1 MFCNLDLD
9 DNRRI
14 LAIKRAIVQG
24 GHFGESQWYE
34 LATLVNEYA
43 LVDNHPRL
51 LRSLSFG
58 DSDYEGCVI
67 QVITEMAQRNKKN
80 IDTIEAYLRDDC
92 KIEVAM
98 LNSTTSPGG
107 FAVTPKVFR
116 VEDIKNDVNLI
127 SVMMPFAK
135 EFDDVYEAIESAA
148 KQAYYSCKRADKVW
162 ESHEIIQDIFNL
174 IRAAAIIV
182 VDISGKNANVFYELG
197 IAHTLGKEAII
208 ISSDTDR
215 IPFDIGHH
223 RILKYYP
230 NHEGFEEL
238 EKKLRDR
245 FSSIRLKDMEY

>member
-1 MFCNLDLD
+1 MFRKLDLD
-9 DNRRI
+9 DNKRI

-34 LATLVNEYA
+34 LATLVGEYD

-58 DSDYEGCVI
+58 DSDYDGCVI
-67 QVITEMAQRNKKN
+67 QVITEMAQRNKQNLK
-80 IDTIEAYLRDDC
+80 IIEEFLCNDC
-92 KIEVAM
+92 KIEVMMPSSVA
-98 LNSTTSPGG
+98 NPGG
-107 FAVTPKVFR
+107 FVVRPKVFR

-135 EFDDVYEAIESAA
+135 EFDDVYEAIESTAR
-148 KQAYYSCKRADKVW
+148 QSYYSCKRADKVW

-174 IRAAAIIV
+174 IRSAAIVV

-197 IAHTLGKEAII
+197 IAHALGKEVVI
-208 ISSDTDR
+208 ISRDTDKM
-215 IPFDIGHH
+215 PFDIVHH

-230 NHEGFEEL
+230 NHEGLEEL
-238 EKKLRDR
+238 KKNLRDR
-245 FSSIRLKDMEY
+245 FSNLRLKGLEY